1 MNKISVKHFI
11 IFIFGVTY
19 ISLKTYPSLFIAQ
32 GGRDT
37 WLYSLIIYFH
47 EKSALSKRIIERYII
62 NLRSYISAIHFLYI
76 MYI

>member
-32 GGRDT
+32 GAEIPGFI
-37 WLYSLIIYFH
+37 L
-47 EKSALSKRIIERYII
+47 
-62 NLRSYISAIHFLYI
+62 
-76 MYI
+76 

>member
-32 GGRDT
+32 GGQRY
-37 WLYSLIIYFH
+37 LALFFNYIFNIFCICNVSYFC
-47 EKSALSKRIIERYII
+47 Y
-62 NLRSYISAIHFLYI
+62 AI
-76 MYI
+76 

>member
-37 WLYSLIIYFH
+37 WLYALFNIFCICNVSYFC
-47 EKSALSKRIIERYII
+47 Y
-62 NLRSYISAIHFLYI
+62 AI
-76 MYI
+76 